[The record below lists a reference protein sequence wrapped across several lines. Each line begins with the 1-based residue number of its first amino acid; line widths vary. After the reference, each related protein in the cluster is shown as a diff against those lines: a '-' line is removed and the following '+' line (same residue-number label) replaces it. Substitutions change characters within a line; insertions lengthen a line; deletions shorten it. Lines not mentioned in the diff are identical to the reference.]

1 MRITI
6 DIYVCIMCMNMYST
20 IFSFNIMGWTS
31 KDETLFASQFSFVEK
46 SNNLDNGIQ
55 MKFNFY

>member
-1 MRITI
+1 VRITI